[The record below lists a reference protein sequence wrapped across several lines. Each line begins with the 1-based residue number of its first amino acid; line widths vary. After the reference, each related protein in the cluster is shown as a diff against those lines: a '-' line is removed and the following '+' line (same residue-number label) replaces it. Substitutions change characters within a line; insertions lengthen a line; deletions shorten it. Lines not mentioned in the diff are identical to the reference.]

1 MKQVI
6 NALFQNWKTTS
17 AGLIMMTGSVVH
29 LVFQLK
35 AGTANEN
42 TWTIA
47 VSTLVGGIGL
57 LVAGDGSQSVQVQQK
72 PTMNGTGTT
81 RVVLESPKVTGQ

>member
-1 MKQVI
+1 
-6 NALFQNWKTTS
+6 
-17 AGLIMMTGSVVH
+17 MMSGAVVH
-29 LVFQLK
+29 LVFQIR

-42 TWTIA
+42 TWSIA
-47 VSTLVGGIGL
+47 IGTFITGVGL
-57 LVAGDGSQSVQVQQK
+57 LLAGDGSQSVQVQQK